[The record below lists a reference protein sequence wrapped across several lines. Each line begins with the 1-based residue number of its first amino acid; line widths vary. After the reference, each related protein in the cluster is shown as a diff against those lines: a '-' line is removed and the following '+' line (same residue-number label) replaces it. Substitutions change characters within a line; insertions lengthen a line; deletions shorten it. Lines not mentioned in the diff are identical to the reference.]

1 MSNIGAVARSKIERS
16 MKEAALLLET
26 TSVIDA
32 NLLVYLLSA
41 AVKFSGLPAIPV
53 AQLPSIRLVSAEYI
67 SSKVCPDDKNGCTGL
82 VAVFDTDDYVILVRD
97 SLDLE
102 TTFDNSFLLHELVH
116 VLQFK
121 SRGAAIFRNCLTAI
135 RTESE
140 AYKAQNAYLQ
150 HEGQFARFGEGL
162 RFATCEGQQDALS
175 LRELMVEPSPGS
187 SEKTETKAN

>member
-1 MSNIGAVARSKIERS
+1 
-16 MKEAALLLET
+16 MKELVLLLEA

-32 NLLVYLLSA
+32 NLLAYLLSA

-53 AQLPSIRLVSAEYI
+53 GQLPPIRLVPPEDIA
-67 SSKVCPDDKNGCTGL
+67 SKVCPDEKNRCAGL
-82 VAVFDTDDYVILVRD
+82 VAVFDTDGYVILVRD

-121 SRGAAIFRNCLTAI
+121 SRGAAIFSNCRTAI

-162 RFATCEGQQDALS
+162 RFATCGAQQDALS
-175 LRELMVEPSPGS
+175 LRDMMVAPGRGSPPG
-187 SEKTETKAN
+187 EAEAKAN

>member
-1 MSNIGAVARSKIERS
+1 MSELEFASLDPPLVLVEK
-16 MKEAALLLET
+16 LLCSLET
-26 TSVIDA
+26 TPVIDA
-32 NLLVYLLSA
+32 NLLAYLLGA
-41 AVKFSGLPAIPV
+41 AVKFSGLPAIPA
-53 AQLPSIRLVSAEYI
+53 AQLPPIRSVPAEYI
-67 SSKVCPDDKNGCTGL
+67 SSKVCPDEKNGCKGL

-121 SRGAAIFRNCLTAI
+121 SRGADIFKDCPTSI

-140 AYKAQNAYLQ
+140 AYRAQNAYLR

-162 RFATCEGQQDALS
+162 RFASCEGQQAVLS
-175 LRELMVEPSPGS
+175 LREMMAESNPRSP
-187 SEKTETKAN
+187 EKNGD